1 MSGNY
6 HAAAEW
12 DYVTEADDG
21 ALDHDD
27 RLPLGW
33 AVLSIAGMA
42 ALLWAAILAPLSL
55 I

>member
-12 DYVTEADDG
+12 DYVDDG

-42 ALLWAAILAPLSL
+42 VLLWAAILAPLSL